1 MNNLSSNTP
10 TIYSNAFSR
19 RPVRIWLP
27 APNKILRNHFRYKVY
42 LKSNPKP

>member
-19 RPVRIWLP
+19 RPVRIWPP
-27 APNKILRNHFRYKVY
+27 APTFQLFVSSVGRALDR
-42 LKSNPKP
+42 